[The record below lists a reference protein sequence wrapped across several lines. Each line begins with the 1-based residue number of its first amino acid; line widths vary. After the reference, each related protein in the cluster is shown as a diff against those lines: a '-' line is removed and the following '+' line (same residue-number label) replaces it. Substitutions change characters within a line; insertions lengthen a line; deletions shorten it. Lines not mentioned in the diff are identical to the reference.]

1 VEGAGRDVSIRDG
14 PGSEERRGAH
24 ALLRRLPIAA
34 RRRPGER
41 GPPLDAASRDWL
53 VRLTGSGRERD
64 DAIADLLALLAE
76 AARFVLARRRG
87 LVSNFPR
94 ETIDDLADEAA
105 GEALIQVLEH
115 LDDYRGASRFTTWAW
130 KFAFYE
136 ALQAVRRRSWMGR
149 EIPVEDAAWWSTLA
163 HTASPEELLEQRE
176 LLSALQNGIE
186 HALTPHQRSV
196 FVALAVNGVPVDVLA
211 DRLGTTRGALYKTL
225 HEARRRLRR
234 HLSA

>member
-1 VEGAGRDVSIRDG
+1 MRVATGG
-14 PGSEERRGAH
+14 
-24 ALLRRLPIAA
+24 
-34 RRRPGER
+34 PGER
-41 GPPLDAASRDWL
+41 QLLLDAASRDWL
-53 VRLTGSGRERD
+53 VRLTGQGRERD
-64 DAIADLLALLAE
+64 DAIAELLAHLAE
-76 AARFVLARRRG
+76 AAHFVLARRQA

-94 ETIDDLADEAA
+94 ETLDDLAAEAA

-115 LDDYRGASRFTTWAW
+115 LGDYRGASKFTTWAW

-149 EIPVEDAAWWSTLA
+149 EIPLEDTAWWSVLA
-163 HTASPEELLEQRE
+163 RTPSPQERLEQHE
-176 LLSALQNGIE
+176 LLSDLRSGIE
-186 HALTPHQRSV
+186 HVLTPHQRSV

-211 DRLGTTRGALYKTL
+211 ERMGTTRGALYKTL